1 MHSCEREEKEWRTQE
16 KKTATPYDLD
26 GRPPLKIAIPLGLQH
41 VLAMFVGNLTPLAD
55 HHRSLWD
62 RGWWSTSGGTFT
74 ERHADRWNCDSGTD
88 FYDWTDRWQTSYR
101 NGNQLRIYRRMSERM
116 QQ

>member
-1 MHSCEREEKEWRTQE
+1 METQE

-41 VLAMFVGNLTPLAD
+41 VLAMFVGN
-55 HHRSLWD
+55 
-62 RGWWSTSGGTFT
+62 
-74 ERHADRWNCDSGTD
+74 CDSGTD

-101 NGNQLRIYRRMSERM
+101 NGNQLRIYRRMSERISSNG
-116 QQ
+116 QQHRRIWGNYGSLLYWRSV